1 MSERMIIDALPV
13 RNNILLGIVATNT
26 GNAVVDAMIQ
36 GALRACLE
44 ELDDAPKVEVQE
56 WRRASDPPPTHNETW
71 NDGNE
76 TYSGE
81 TSMKV
86 WAHCADGTQHEAHY
100 EIHDGT
106 GQWFV
111 EGQDDRFDEHGNV
124 THWMYYPAAP
134 KDQLPEN
141 GKKHNLKGRKSSLGS
156 LYTRYF
162 CDCAGPQK
170 KNKHRKLTGAGGDRD
185 AQKLYQRKKDYLW

>member
-1 MSERMIIDALPV
+1 MNLTEETIEKAVSWWAGKLIDSQPHSNGDDSINSVMACFIADAKRQDVTLDQLNVFKKALSKHIKEGATERIFNLSIVCDYGPCKMLADA
-13 RNNILLGIVATNT
+13 A
-26 GNAVVDAMIQ
+26 
-36 GALRACLE
+36 
-44 ELDDAPKVEVQE
+44 
-56 WRRASDPPPTHNETW
+56 
-71 NDGNE
+71 NE

-134 KDQLPEN
+134 KD
-141 GKKHNLKGRKSSLGS
+141 
-156 LYTRYF
+156 
-162 CDCAGPQK
+162 
-170 KNKHRKLTGAGGDRD
+170 
-185 AQKLYQRKKDYLW
+185 